1 MTSMAIHSVSF
12 RLAGLSAR
20 KCISW
25 WAMDLVGKPNTT
37 SSPLYSCHPSAF
49 VQVSSSS
56 RDGKRSACQV
66 CIGEAF
72 SKLAKYEQD
81 SGKLKMRTRN
91 VTTYCA
97 IPILQRAHAAHE
109 ELTPACMVEE
119 PWIVS
124 KPDAASQYN
133 RLSLSTGRLYFVSA
147 RHK

>member
-1 MTSMAIHSVSF
+1 
-12 RLAGLSAR
+12 
-20 KCISW
+20 
-25 WAMDLVGKPNTT
+25 MDLVGKPNTTSPT

-56 RDGKRSACQV
+56 RDGKRSAGQV

-72 SKLAKYEQD
+72 SKLAKYERD
-81 SGKLKMRTRN
+81 SGKLKMQTRN

-97 IPILQRAHAAHE
+97 IPIPQRAHAAHE